1 MTFINIGL
9 LCILTFHVVYVILFI
24 CYEMN
29 RELVLAFKMYFINVK
44 LMSILNV

>member
-9 LCILTFHVVYVILFI
+9 LCILTFTLYVILFI

-29 RELVLAFKMYFINVK
+29 RELVLAFKIYFINVK